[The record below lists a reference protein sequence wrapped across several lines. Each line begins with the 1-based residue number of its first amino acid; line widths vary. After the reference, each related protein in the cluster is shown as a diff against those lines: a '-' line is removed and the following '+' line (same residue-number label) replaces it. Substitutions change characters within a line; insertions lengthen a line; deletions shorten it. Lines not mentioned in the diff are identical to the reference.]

1 MLGFLPANVVA
12 VDANRESH
20 HYRLRVRVDG
30 GVKVVSRK
38 SASIRGG
45 YILALDPS
53 LVFRRRGDFIPT
65 HANELKATTAEL
77 FPFEADETCY
87 SAGQQANGRI
97 AYYAVKKE
105 ELDAMYVAA
114 EAPQSV
120 LVAPANK
127 TALAYAVGERLNRGT
142 VVDLATNARKFV
154 NPGLLVTAALTTFL
168 ITAVWLGISLWSE
181 RHDERASGLKAELD
195 RIERETE
202 PLIAKRQAIGRMNTA
217 LAELTRFSE
226 EEGGRAIKV
235 LSELLLSMPRNTFID
250 EIEFKSG
257 AVVISGFG
265 NDVLAWLTD
274 FGVESDDVKIS
285 TLPERD
291 RFTATVTL
299 ER

>member
-1 MLGFLPANVVA
+1 M
-12 VDANRESH
+12 
-20 HYRLRVRVDG
+20 
-30 GVKVVSRK
+30 VSRK

-53 LVFRRRGDFIPT
+53 LVFRRRGDFIPA
-65 HANELKATTAEL
+65 HATELKATTAEM
-77 FPFEADETCY
+77 FPFETDETCY

-105 ELDAMYVAA
+105 ELDAMYMGT

-127 TALAYAVGERLNRGT
+127 ADLAYAVDERLNRGP
-142 VVDLATNARKFV
+142 VVDLAANARKFV
-154 NPGLLVTAALTTFL
+154 NPGILVTAALTTIL
-168 ITAVWLGISLWSE
+168 IAAIWLGITLWSE
-181 RHDERASGLKAELD
+181 RHDDQAAGLKAELA
-195 RIERETE
+195 RIEQETE

-226 EEGGRAIKV
+226 EDGGRAIKV
-235 LSELLLSMPRNTFID
+235 LSELLFSMPSNTFID
-250 EIEFKSG
+250 EIEFQSG

-274 FGVESDDVKIS
+274 FGVEPNDVDVS
-285 TLPERD
+285 ELPQRD
-291 RFTATVTL
+291 SFTATVSL
-299 ER
+299 E